1 LGTVKEAAIIKVIPL
16 NNSLL
21 KVSSAGVSGSYDTF
35 RGIIRF
41 ARSSYSGRAWIMS
54 DLELEDYLKGVA
66 EVPASWPKEAL
77 KAQAVVAR
85 TWAVRARSAPVADI
99 FDLYDDTRSQVY
111 YGYNYESVNP
121 GIGQAASETEG
132 LVVKYGGTYAA
143 TYYHSDSGGY
153 TSNVEN
159 VWADGAPERAVPYL
173 VAVEDPYAKPIV
185 WQAIITQ
192 DYIKDRF
199 DQELKNAGVY
209 GEPIVNLTISATYPS
224 GRVKEV
230 TFVSG
235 GGKSFPVSGRRF
247 DYLTHNTLI
256 KSMLFTIRK
265 DAETS
270 APNFVFEG
278 KGNGHGVGLSQWSAY
293 NMADAGK
300 KFDEIIKFF
309 YPGVSLVHE

>member
-1 LGTVKEAAIIKVIPL
+1 MPP
-16 NNSLL
+16 
-21 KVSSAGVSGSYDTF
+21 
-35 RGIIRF
+35 
-41 ARSSYSGRAWIMS
+41 AW
-54 DLELEDYLKGVA
+54 
-66 EVPASWPKEAL
+66 PPEAL

-111 YGYNYESVNP
+111 FGYNYEAVNP
-121 GIGQAASETEG
+121 GMGQAGEATGG
-132 LVVKYGGTYAA
+132 LVVKYGGAYAA

-153 TSNVEN
+153 TANVEN

-173 VAVEDPYAKPIV
+173 VAVEDPYAKPVI

-192 DYIKDRF
+192 DYIKERF

-209 GEPIVNLTISATYPS
+209 GEPVVNLAVSEAYPS
-224 GRVKEV
+224 GRVKTV
-230 TFVSG
+230 VFTAGSNR
-235 GGKSFPVSGRRF
+235 SFSVGSRRF

-293 NMADAGK
+293 NMATLGK
-300 KFDEIIKFF
+300 NFDEIIKFF
-309 YPGVSLVHE
+309 YRGVELIHE